1 MKNLV
6 TIGSQHQGVFGLP
19 GCPGESSS
27 LCNIFRELLHIGVY
41 EDSVQSSWV
50 QAQVN
55 NKKFYVLVFKIYF
68 LFSTGMIQLIWMNML
83 KNPNLLRKL
92 TMKKLSKMNPML
104 KI

>member
-55 NKKFYVLVFKIYF
+55 TKKIYGLIF
-68 LFSTGMIQLIWMNML
+68 NGNLFTG
-83 KNPNLLRKL
+83 K
-92 TMKKLSKMNPML
+92 
-104 KI
+104 